1 MKNREIQ
8 ALHQVLTVYE
18 QSKINT
24 DRILDSMPTVF
35 FIIDQNN
42 LILRGNL
49 DASTLF
55 GCTSAQLIGRDF
67 FSLFDEFGRA
77 FFESHFE
84 RIKKKE
90 LERASFDLEWQHSSG
105 VTRVFVWDIAPLE
118 GPFSKGQPYR
128 VMGRDVT
135 DFRKQIADAVA
146 LSKEFEVM
154 SAVQSLFLPNEN
166 GVSTTNFDIASYY
179 RPAERV
185 GGDWWRSD
193 QDHDDHLL
201 LVLADVSG
209 HGVGAAMITGV
220 VGSSYNL
227 IRNLCLQQPSEIKT
241 RRILELI
248 NLNLS
253 QICSGRY
260 WFSISVV
267 EIFIEKNELHF
278 WNAGGPPIYIKK
290 ANGDFLK
297 LNKVSRPLGGDIQQ
311 LDPICTEFLP
321 GDRCFVY
328 SDGIFDFEQSDGD
341 YFSLQKLK
349 RIFEHEP
356 IQDVN
361 EMLSSILKKLKAYEK
376 PTEHTLDD
384 RTLIVVGRK

>member
-8 ALHQVLTVYE
+8 ALHQLMTVYE

-35 FIIDQNN
+35 FILDQNN

-49 DASTLF
+49 DASVLF
-55 GCTSAQLIGRDF
+55 GCSSAQLIGKDF
-67 FSLFDEFGRA
+67 FSIFDEFGRA
-77 FFESHFE
+77 FFESNFE
-84 RIKKKE
+84 KVKKGE
-90 LERASFDLEWQHSSG
+90 FQRVSFDLEWQPASG
-105 VTRVFVWDIAPLE
+105 LARVFVWDIAPLD
-118 GPFSKGQPYR
+118 GTFSKGQPYR

-166 GVSTTNFDIASYY
+166 GISTVNFDIASYY

-193 QDHDDHLL
+193 QDNEDHLL

-209 HGVGAAMITGV
+209 HGIGAAMITGA

-227 IRNLCLQQPSEIKT
+227 IRNLCLQHPSESKT

-297 LNKVSRPLGGDIQQ
+297 LNKVSRPLGADFQK
-311 LDPICTEFLP
+311 LEPVRTEFLP

-328 SDGIFDFEQSDGD
+328 SDGVFDFEQSNGE

-349 RIFEHEP
+349 RIFEREP

-361 EMLSSILKKLKAYEK
+361 EMLSSILGKLKEHEK
-376 PTEHTLDD
+376 PTEQTLDD
-384 RTLIVVGRK
+384 RTLIIVGRK